1 MSFYNSY
8 YVFVVVLPQIG
19 RHCSALV
26 HTVLGS
32 RSREILPSTFDKS
45 FICDNEKYQV

>member
-1 MSFYNSY
+1 MSFYNRSSIYY

-32 RSREILPSTFDKS
+32 RGREILPSTFDKS
-45 FICDNEKYQV
+45 FYL